1 MINEL
6 LDNEYN
12 IFDDSFWNM
21 LTKLIKSVKEE
32 KMFIKY
38 VKKSEAGFTD
48 MQEKDN
54 TKYVDFL
61 KEKYDIYALENSVSE
76 QKYKVKRLRGKL
88 LTEAI
93 DLEDIRDDVTQNVY
107 DTNFSIDNDNVAV
120 LEKNRTL
127 NP

>member
-120 LEKNRTL
+120 LEKIAL
-127 NP
+127 